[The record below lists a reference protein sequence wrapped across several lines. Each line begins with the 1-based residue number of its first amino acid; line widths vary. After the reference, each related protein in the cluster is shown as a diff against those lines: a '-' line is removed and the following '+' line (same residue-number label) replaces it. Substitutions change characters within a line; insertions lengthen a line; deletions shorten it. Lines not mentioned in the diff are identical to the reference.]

1 MPAPAPSFSGTLCI
15 INLLEVCENEFA
27 SNFTKEDTE
36 EATRAGAYEQNTQEN
51 KVTKTSSEQDMPK
64 IEAKPMPRPKKKKE
78 EKDKE
83 EEEKEKEEEKEEE
96 EEKEKDLV
104 RFPLSWF
111 SPATAPGAC
120 HPFYYA
126 TGA

>member
-51 KVTKTSSEQDMPK
+51 KVTKTSSEHGNPAETD
-64 IEAKPMPRPKKKKE
+64 AKKE
-78 EKDKE
+78 GEWEEGGKREKRRK
-83 EEEKEKEEEKEEE
+83 
-96 EEKEKDLV
+96 
-104 RFPLSWF
+104 R
-111 SPATAPGAC
+111 
-120 HPFYYA
+120 
-126 TGA
+126 